1 MKLTFTLSASL
12 LLAALLPS
20 CATLECDMEPCVD
33 TTLPTTSL
41 EKEYGCGDTRRQ
53 LSISLNQTYTIIRT
67 QADFDR
73 LVTGSCHPQIDFTK
87 YDLVIGNKGSTS
99 GSSSIAYA
107 YHRECETGKL
117 HLQVTFTAGMTN
129 DAPILTYHVLV
140 PKLAAQETVHVDVD
154 MKTK

>member
-1 MKLTFTLSASL
+1 MKSTLTLSAGL

-33 TTLPTTSL
+33 ATLPTTSL

-53 LSISLNQTYTIIRT
+53 LSTSLNQTYTVIRS

-73 LVTGSCHPQIDFTK
+73 LVTGTCHPQIDFAK
-87 YDLVIGNKGSTS
+87 YDLVIGNQGSSS
-99 GSSSIAYA
+99 GSSSISYA
-107 YHRECETGKL
+107 YQRECETGRL

-129 DAPILTYHVLV
+129 DAPILTYHALV
-140 PKLAAQETVHVDVD
+140 PKLGPQETVHVNVD